1 MTMIYN
7 KEFCWQISL
16 NQVCLLRQ
24 KAKISKV
31 NVSLIM
37 RDKFPPREKIN
48 AEKGTF
54 GFVKNSST
62 DYIKKRIE
70 ELMREKLYS
79 KTEIYEEILKTQ
91 QCTKSTV
98 FRFAEKI
105 SKEFN
110 LELKRD
116 KRYLLNKEDRIKIR
130 ELFKTG
136 KYTSKE
142 LCARF
147 GVDNKYIH
155 NCTRSDRNKWK
166 GKEND

>member
-1 MTMIYN
+1 
-7 KEFCWQISL
+7 
-16 NQVCLLRQ
+16 
-24 KAKISKV
+24 
-31 NVSLIM
+31 M
-37 RDKFPPREKIN
+37 RDKVPPREKIN

-105 SKEFN
+105 AKEFD
-110 LELKRD
+110 LKLKRN
-116 KRYLLNKEDRIKIR
+116 KRYLLDRESRIKIR
-130 ELFKTG
+130 ELFKTC

-142 LCARF
+142 LCVKF

-155 NCTRSDRNKWK
+155 NCTRSERK
-166 GKEND
+166 KETK

>member
-1 MTMIYN
+1 MN
-7 KEFCWQISL
+7 NQEFCWQISL
-16 NQVCLLRQ
+16 NHVCLLRQ

-37 RDKFPPREKIN
+37 RDKVPPREKIN

-70 ELMREKLYS
+70 ELMREKLYR

-105 SKEFN
+105 AKEFD
-110 LELKRD
+110 LKLNRG
-116 KRYLLNKEDRIKIR
+116 KRYLLKKEDRIRIR

-136 KYTSKE
+136 KYTCKE
-142 LCARF
+142 LSIKF

-155 NCTRSDRNKWK
+155 NCTRNDRNKWR